1 MGAGKGDRYR
11 QVDPKKYQE
20 NYEKIFN
27 KKKVKVIK
35 NGNKNSKTK

>member
-1 MGAGKGDRYR
+1 MSAGKGDRYR
-11 QVDPKKYQE
+11 QVNFKKYQE

-27 KKKVKVIK
+27 RKKVKVIK

>member
-1 MGAGKGDRYR
+1 MSAGKGDRYR

-35 NGNKNSKTK
+35 NGNKNRKTK

>member
-1 MGAGKGDRYR
+1 MGASKGDRYR

-20 NYEKIFN
+20 NYEK
-27 KKKVKVIK
+27 VKVIK

>member
-1 MGAGKGDRYR
+1 MSAGKGDRYR
-11 QVDPKKYQE
+11 PINFKRYQE